1 MLKRKKEQSTKTA
14 TAESAVKA
22 TVRSLGSGTLEFA
35 DNTVKFHL
43 EKGRLKKQRETAIR
57 IPITDIETVKQDGN
71 KIIITWNGITDTFAA
86 EKPESLT
93 TISEKIT
100 AALNEQRK
108 VSEEKEAAKQKE
120 NEIPKMLS
128 IATKIADSLFD
139 ILRSL
144 QGRVDWVKVEN
155 YLKRSEENASAFAGL
170 NLNGL
175 YLDFKKLSL
184 AAKRHLPVEV
194 SKETYSI
201 LNSLNEYFNESAS
214 KNELPEQTHPNY
226 NDAKT
231 TMMAYYTLN
240 DIILGIIVGD
250 EQIGKETNELAK
262 LMAKLSK
269 ETNLKM
275 DIDAIKDWA
284 NKLRV
289 EKGKESVIEE
299 SRAVFVQQLK
309 ELIAA

>member
-1 MLKRKKEQSTKTA
+1 MLKRKKDQPTKTA

-22 TVRSLGSGTLEFA
+22 TVRSLGNGTLEFA

-43 EKGRLKKQRETAIR
+43 EKGRLKKQKETAIK

-71 KIIITWNGITDTFAA
+71 KIIITWNGITDTFTA
-86 EKPESLT
+86 EKIKPLT

-100 AALNEQRK
+100 TALNEQRK
-108 VSEEKEAAKQKE
+108 VQEEAAQQKE

-128 IATKIADSLFD
+128 LATKIADSLFD

-170 NLNGL
+170 KLNGL
-175 YLDFKKLSL
+175 YLDFKNLSL
-184 AAKRHLPVEV
+184 AAKRHLPMEV
-194 SKETYSI
+194 SNETYNI
-201 LNSLNEYFNESAS
+201 LKSLNEYFNESAS
-214 KNELPEQTHPNY
+214 KNEIPEQTHPNC
-226 NDAKT
+226 NDAKN

-240 DIILGIIVGD
+240 DIILGITVDD
-250 EQIGKETNELAK
+250 EQIGKETNELEK
-262 LMAKLSK
+262 LMAKLST
-269 ETNLKM
+269 EANLKM
-275 DIDAIKDWA
+275 DIDAIKNWA
-284 NKLRV
+284 NKLRL

-299 SRAVFVQQLK
+299 SRAAFVLQLK